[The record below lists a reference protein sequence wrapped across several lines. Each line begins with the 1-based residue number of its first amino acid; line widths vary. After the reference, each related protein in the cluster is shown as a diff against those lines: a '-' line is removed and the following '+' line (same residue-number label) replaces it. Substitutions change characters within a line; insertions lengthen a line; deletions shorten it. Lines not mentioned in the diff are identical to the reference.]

1 MTDTTQALEAANRI
15 ADMIEAEETASD
27 APAAAERPSAA
38 ESDAP
43 ATPRAM
49 GFDVAEINREHALV
63 LMGSKAV
70 VVKEQPAGP
79 IEDRVRVLS
88 IEAFRAWYSNRPT
101 EVVGSDGKIKATNWG
116 AAWLTHKRRRQYAGI
131 EFFPNP
137 DGAEGTHDYLNL
149 WRGYGVESARAGS
162 YAIFRD
168 HLFNN
173 VCDGDPEIFA
183 YVWAWFAHIFQ
194 RPRERIGT
202 ALVLRGRMG
211 SGKTKVGEVIGSLIP
226 AHYFMVDDPRYIVGQ
241 FNAHMASCLLLQAE
255 EAVWAGDK
263 HAEGR
268 LKGLI
273 TAESQM
279 IESKGIDPIRI
290 KNYVRLM
297 MTSNEDWVVPA
308 GKDERRFCVLDVHP
322 RCAQNH
328 HYFRE
333 MDEELNAGGREALLR
348 DLLDFDLSTVNL
360 RQIPRTRALL
370 EQKVRSFDSVESWWY
385 NRLMDGSPVRS
396 LDGWPSEIAI
406 SAVFDDYIKTSDTI
420 GVGRK
425 RDPATFGLKLAKLVP
440 GIGRTRPR
448 REGDDG
454 AERRIWC
461 YSLPPLDACRDA
473 FEDAIGQSIDWP
485 AFQAGESEAPAQED
499 DLDAVPV

>member
-1 MTDTTQALEAANRI
+1 MTDTTKSPKAAKRI
-15 ADMIEAEETASD
+15 ADMIESD
-27 APAAAERPSAA
+27 DLTWEAPEATERPSAA

-43 ATPRAM
+43 AAPRAM
-49 GFDVAEINREHALV
+49 GFDVDEINRELAFV
-63 LMGSKAV
+63 LWGSKAV
-70 VVKEQPAGP
+70 AVKEQPAGP

-88 IEAFRAWYSNRPT
+88 IEALRGWFGNRPT
-101 EVVGSDGKIKATNWG
+101 EVIGPDGKIKTTTWG
-116 AAWLTHKRRRQYAGI
+116 AAWLSHKRRRQYEGI

-137 DGAEGTHDYLNL
+137 DGAEGTPGYLNL
-149 WRGYGVESARAGS
+149 WRGYGVAPAKTGS

-168 HLFNN
+168 HLFTN
-173 VCDGDPEIFA
+173 VCGGDPALFK
-183 YVWAWFAHIFQ
+183 YVFAWFAHIFQ
-194 RPRERIGT
+194 KPRERIGT

-273 TAESQM
+273 TSESQM

-290 KNYVRLM
+290 KNYVRVM

-322 RCAQNH
+322 HCAQNH
-328 HYFRE
+328 DYFRE
-333 MDEELNAGGREALLR
+333 MDEELNAGGREALLH
-348 DLLDFDLSTVNL
+348 DLLDFDLSAVNL

-385 NRLMDGSPVRS
+385 NRLMDGSPIRS
-396 LDGWPSEIAI
+396 LDGWPNEIAI

-448 REGDDG
+448 RGGDDG
-454 AERRIWC
+454 AERRVWC
-461 YSLPPLDACRDA
+461 YSLPPLDACREA
-473 FEDAIGQSIDWP
+473 FEDVIGQPIDWP
-485 AFQAGESEAPAQED
+485 ASSAGESEAPAPESD
-499 DLDAVPV
+499 PDAVPV